1 MSQVRF
7 CVITAQLIV
16 LIFLLTH
23 ASAVFSEVTFD
34 WVGVGNPANAA
45 DPLNE
50 GAISNIGV
58 VDRNFRISKFP
69 VTNDQYAE
77 FLNAVGASNTGGQ
90 GQIWIEAMGSDPRGG
105 ITRSGSSG
113 SYAYAVKQNMG
124 NKPVNLVSFLSAMR
138 FVNWLHNGQPTGAQ
152 DASTTEAGVY
162 TVANGVTE
170 TRAADAAYFIPTEN
184 EWYKAAYHQPVT
196 EGGDSDSYWLYS
208 TASNDVPTMAVAN
221 ASGDISNPGA
231 NVANYGRGAD
241 WNGQDGN
248 VTTVGS
254 AGAGSQ
260 SFYGT
265 ADQGGNVLEWTET
278 FFQEAPNPG
287 CTSPPCSR
295 VVRGG
300 SWDNNADLMQS
311 SFQTSFGVQFGDQR
325 LGFRVAAPA
334 SFSINAGLND
344 AWYNPDTS
352 GQGFFI
358 TVFPDLGYVSMA
370 WFTYDT
376 ELPPMDA
383 TANLGDPGHRWLT
396 AVGPING
403 NQVLMNIELTSGGI
417 FDTATEISRTNPPG
431 SDGTI
436 LLTFDSCS
444 SATVEY
450 DISSI
455 NRQGIVPIQR
465 VANDNIALCE
475 ALNTD

>member
-1 MSQVRF
+1 MRQVRF
-7 CVITAQLIV
+7 CAITAQTIAV
-16 LIFLLTH
+16 VFLLTH
-23 ASAVFSEVTFD
+23 AGSAFSEVTFD
-34 WVGVGNPANAA
+34 WVKVGNPANAA

-50 GAISNIGV
+50 AAISNIGV
-58 VDRNFRISKFP
+58 VDRNFRMSRFP

-77 FLNAVGASNTGGQ
+77 FLNAVGASNTGGL
-90 GQIWIEAMGSDPRGG
+90 GQLWIEAMGSDPRGG
-105 ITRSGSSG
+105 ITRSGSNG

-138 FVNWLHNGQPTGAQ
+138 FVNWIHNGQPTGAQ

-162 TVANGVTE
+162 SVANGVTE
-170 TRAADAAYFIPTEN
+170 TRAEDAAYFIPTEN
-184 EWYKAAYHQPVT
+184 EWYKAAYHQPAA
-196 EGGDSDSYWLYS
+196 EGGDSDNYWLYS
-208 TASNDVPTMAVAN
+208 TASNDTPTMAIAN

-265 ADQGGNVLEWTET
+265 ADQSGNVLEWTET
-278 FFQEAPNPG
+278 FFQEDPNPG
-287 CTSPPCSR
+287 CASPPCSR

-300 SWDNNADLMQS
+300 SWDNNADLMRS

-334 SFSINAGLND
+334 SFVINAGLND
-344 AWYNPDTS
+344 AWFNPNTS

-376 ELPPMDA
+376 ELPPIGA

-417 FDTATEISRTNPPG
+417 FDTSTEITRTDPPG

-436 LLTFDSCS
+436 ILTFDGCNSG
-444 SATVEY
+444 TVEY
-450 DISSI
+450 DIPSI
-455 NRQGIVPIQR
+455 DRQGIVPIQR
-465 VANDNIALCE
+465 VVNDNIALCE
-475 ALNTD
+475 ALN